1 MQLDADYW
9 NNRYLNNDS
18 PWDIGYASP
27 AITEYFDKVANK
39 NASILIPGAGNAFEA
54 EYLFRKGFNY
64 VFVLDFSEKAI
75 KNFITRVPDFPTE
88 NLIQADFF
96 SHFGNYDYIIEQTF
110 FCAIDPCLRNK
121 YVKKVSELL
130 NDDGRLVGLLF
141 NDAELKGNP
150 PFGGTIEEYNLL
162 FENEFELDINL
173 CNNSISPRSGRE
185 LFVNLLK
192 KTY

>member
-39 NASILIPGAGNAFEA
+39 NASILIHGAGNAFEA

>member
-27 AITEYFDKVANK
+27 AITEYFDKVVNK

-54 EYLFRKGFNY
+54 EYLFRKGFNN

-162 FENEFELDINL
+162 FKNEFELDINL